1 MLKKLFYY
9 EWKDCWKMLSLLN
22 GVVLVLTVIGVITFQ
37 NDIWSKADESD
48 ILAMTL
54 VGYIIFYVI
63 AVMALSMVSG
73 LYFWY
78 RFYKNLYTDQGYLM
92 FTLPV
97 NAHQIIWS
105 KAFVAMIWYFICA
118 VVTMVSVVSL
128 VASAASGAGASEV
141 LAEIPELFREIFGIE
156 GGVMMLIMMVFS
168 IVSST
173 VMVIFL
179 GYASVSIGQLFK
191 KHRLGAAVGVY
202 VALNMAIQMISSY
215 SSIPFSTFMMKVETE
230 QEGMMSMSI
239 MLLIMFVVTTAV
251 SVGLYFITHYIM
263 NHKLNLE

>member
-37 NDIWSKADESD
+37 NDIWSKADESE
-48 ILAMTL
+48 IVAMTL
-54 VGYIIFYVI
+54 FGYMIFYVI

-105 KAFVAMIWYFICA
+105 KAFVAMIWYFICM
-118 VVTMVSVVSL
+118 VVMMVSVVSM
-128 VASAASGAGASEV
+128 VASAASGAGAANV
-141 LAEIPELFREIFGIE
+141 FAEIAELFREIFEIE
-156 GGVMMLIMMVFS
+156 GGGLILILMAICAV
-168 IVSST
+168 VST
-173 VMVIFL
+173 IMAILL

-215 SSIPFSTFMMKVETE
+215 ASIPLSTFMIKIENE
-230 QEGMMSMSI
+230 QEGMMSMCI
-239 MLLIMFVVTTAV
+239 VFAFMIVVISAV

-263 NHKLNLE
+263 EHKLNLE